1 MIKHLKYIGTALL
14 NVVLILTA
22 ILLYI
27 IIAPINF
34 FYVILFQEPF
44 TWKRF
49 SGYFRSEAVNVD
61 RYGNFSYRGIL
72 NATLIKKNGY
82 QFGDFAET
90 ISSVLGKNQR
100 DGTLTTAGKILVFI
114 LDKIDKEHCKKSINN
129 FEKCEA

>member
-1 MIKHLKYIGTALL
+1 MMKHLKYIGTALL
-14 NVVLILTA
+14 NIVLILTA
-22 ILLYI
+22 IVLYI

-49 SGYFRSEAVNVD
+49 SGYFRSEAVNID
-61 RYGNFSYRGIL
+61 RYGNYSYRGIL

-82 QFGDFAET
+82 KFGNFNET

-100 DGTLTTAGKILVFI
+100 DKTLTKTGKALVWI
-114 LDKIDKEHCKKSINN
+114 LDTIDKNHCEKSVLEI
-129 FEKCEA
+129 